1 MGKFLLGL
9 VTGAVLIVIVAVIVF
24 FAIASLKSKPPS
36 VADGSTL
43 ILHLSGDV
51 PERPPVEVPI
61 PFFEGKTPVTVQN
74 VWSMLRRAA
83 TDSRIRAV
91 VFEPQGAS
99 VGWAKMQEIRAD
111 LESFRK
117 SGKPLY
123 AYLKSPS
130 TRDYYLAS
138 ACSKIYLAP
147 ADILNLKGIGLEL
160 MYFKGTLDKLGV
172 QVDVQHAGKYKD

>member
-9 VTGAVLIVIVAVIVF
+9 LTGALLIVLVGVIGF

-51 PERPPVEVPI
+51 PERPPVEYPI
-61 PFFEGKTPVTVQN
+61 PLLQSKTSVTVQN

-91 VFEPQGAS
+91 VFEPEGAS

-111 LESFRK
+111 VAAFR
-117 SGKPLY
+117 SAGKPLY
-123 AYLKSPS
+123 AFLKSPN
-130 TRDYYLAS
+130 TRDYYMAS
-138 ACSKIYLAP
+138 PCSSIY
-147 ADILNLKGIGLEL
+147 
-160 MYFKGTLDKLGV
+160 MS
-172 QVDVQHAGKYKD
+172 